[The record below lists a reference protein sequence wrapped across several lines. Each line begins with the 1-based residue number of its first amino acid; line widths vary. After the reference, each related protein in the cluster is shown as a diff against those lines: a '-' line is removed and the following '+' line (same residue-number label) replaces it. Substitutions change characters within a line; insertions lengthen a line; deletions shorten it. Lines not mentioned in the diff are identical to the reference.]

1 VLHNVNRTLLTLV
14 PNFANTRAGL
24 YWHTTVQVIWTDIL
38 SKKVFEYALDQNLWE
53 QHELTRLR

>member
-1 VLHNVNRTLLTLV
+1 VLHNVNRALPILV

-24 YWHTTVQVIWTDIL
+24 YWHTNVQVIWTDIL

-53 QHELTRLR
+53 